1 MRRSTI
7 PWLLLTAGA
16 AVYWTVALGVGL
28 PSLGRALGMEH
39 DRGYLRAHSADGC
52 TTTELIDGRWVT
64 FGDCFNVRFVH
75 DAPDSTRARVRSG
88 GQAGTALD
96 VDTPTWQTA
105 APEPAP
111 EEQDP
116 IGRTAY

>member
-16 AVYWTVALGVGL
+16 AVYWTVALGVGV
-28 PSLGRALGMEH
+28 PSLGRALGM
-39 DRGYLRAHSADGC
+39 DQRAYVRAQGDGC

-75 DAPDSTRARVRSG
+75 DAPDFTRAARVRSG

-96 VDTPTWQTA
+96 VDTP
-105 APEPAP
+105 
-111 EEQDP
+111 
-116 IGRTAY
+116 